1 MTFQVLYI
9 MTGLLQPV
17 LHLMGE
23 NDMLALILIID
34 TDDRVMVER
43 YYKNLKSEM
52 HYVAF
57 CILKDASEAEA
68 AVQEAFTRIMRNIDG
83 FKSVSEEQRAGYC
96 FTAVRNISF
105 NINRRAKN
113 MQIILSPIDEVFADE
128 NGKLENILI
137 QQEEYELLKNKVE
150 ALEAEYRNPLL
161 LRFADNLRYK
171 EIASLLDISDA
182 TARKRV
188 ERAINQLVE
197 SYRGEEFL
205 DV

>member
-1 MTFQVLYI
+1 MLYI
-9 MTGLLQPV
+9 VKGFYCLFSR
-17 LHLMGE
+17 LMGE

-34 TDDRVMVER
+34 SDDRVMVER
-43 YYKNLKSEM
+43 YYKGLKSEM

-68 AVQEAFTRIMRNIDG
+68 AVQEAFTRIMHHIDG
-83 FKSVSEEQRAGYC
+83 FRLISEEQRTGYL
-96 FTAVRNISF
+96 FTAVRNVSF
-105 NINRRAKN
+105 NMNRRDKK
-113 MQIILSPIDEVFADE
+113 MRIILSPMDEGFADE
-128 NGKLENILI
+128 NGNLENILI
-137 QQEEYELLKNKVE
+137 QQEEYVLLRNKVE
-150 ALEAEYRNPLL
+150 ALDVEYRVPLL

-197 SYRGEEFL
+197 SYRGEGLL